1 MVDPDP
7 RVAGNG
13 LQLLREKGLDVV
25 VDVEGRACRDINAP
39 FVFRVLHKRAYS
51 VVAVA
56 VQDATSKSII
66 TEDDLVDCFAHASQE
81 VDTLMITFQQLKEI
95 ETNSGT
101 TAMTGAAAA
110 AAAAFS
116 HLPAHV
122 KVAILVPSSCERDAL
137 QRVRTYVCTLFSAS
151 NSTVV
156 SVTDCRFRVLH
167 SEA

>member
-51 VVAVA
+51 VVVA
-56 VQDATSKSII
+56 AAQRANSII
-66 TEDDLVDCFAHASQE
+66 SEDDLVGCFAHASQE
-81 VDTLMITFQQLKEI
+81 VDTLMITFQQLKDI

-101 TAMTGAAAA
+101 TAATGAV
-110 AAAAFS
+110 AFS
-116 HLPAHV
+116 HLPPHV
-122 KVAILVPSSCERDAL
+122 KIAILVPSSCDRDML
-137 QRVRTYVCTLFSAS
+137 QQVCTLFSAIS
-151 NSTVV
+151 ICQV
-156 SVTDCRFRVLH
+156 S
-167 SEA
+167 